1 MNKIGMTFDQMSLC
15 LLGNAGIYLHGDKCA
30 VGAWTL
36 GGRGMARVKKSFP
49 EELMSMMR
57 LKDE

>member
-1 MNKIGMTFDQMSLC
+1 MNKIGMTFDQMGLR
-15 LLGNAGIYLHGDKCA
+15 LLGNANIYLHDDKRA
-30 VGAWTL
+30 IGAWTL
-36 GGRGMARVKKSFP
+36 GGWGIGRVKESFP